1 MVTLLSAIGIVDG
14 DSLHPVKSD
23 SFPLVMIPLNS
34 PALINWPRSRPVPG
48 KSGAHQQLTATFYDA
63 PMFNPLPRS
72 GTSYRTIA
80 PITRQLEFRAPP
92 TDYSERGEL
101 MKILSLLGTLQLL
114 LSVRFLMVGWFAA
127 SVLFP
132 STTQAQVLSDVPV
145 FEVIPVHSAIKFH
158 VKASVTIAGKFD
170 KWDAS
175 LTFTSPDETT
185 GTLVIKIQADSVDTG
200 SGMKDGKLKGKDFF
214 DVTNYPEITFVSTKI
229 VHTRHE
235 TYEVDGDFT
244 IRGVSNP
251 EKLTLTISGKGTG
264 SGEIKGKMV
273 FNRKD
278 YGMNK
283 GIPFIK
289 VADHVDVD
297 FHLNGKRVG
306 GPPLSLRDTTPLFP
320 SIRGEHSLLSAAQP
334 PR

>member
-1 MVTLLSAIGIVDG
+1 MSGKLTLRR
-14 DSLHPVKSD
+14 
-23 SFPLVMIPLNS
+23 M
-34 PALINWPRSRPVPG
+34 R
-48 KSGAHQQLTATFYDA
+48 LT
-63 PMFNPLPRS
+63 
-72 GTSYRTIA
+72 
-80 PITRQLEFRAPP
+80 
-92 TDYSERGEL
+92 
-101 MKILSLLGTLQLL
+101 ILCL
-114 LSVRFLMVGWFAA
+114 FAFA
-127 SVLFP
+127 VFP
-132 STTQAQVLSDVPV
+132 SLSRAQVPV
-145 FEVIPVHSAIKFH
+145 FEIEPAHSSIKFD
-158 VKASVTIAGKFD
+158 VKASVKIAGKFD
-170 KWDAS
+170 RWDAS

-185 GTLVIKIQADSVDTG
+185 GVLEITIQAASVDTG
-200 SGMKDGKLKGKDFF
+200 SGLKNGKLKSKDFF
-214 DVTNYPEITFVSTKI
+214 DVDRNPVITFKSTKI
-229 VHTRHE
+229 VKTGHE